1 MAINSDYSLSDI
13 AAVTNGGNG
22 GNDGFG
28 FGGGNGAWWLLVLFL
43 FAFAGGNWGGFGG
56 FGGGSGGGAAENYVL
71 TSDFAQVER
80 KLDSIS
86 NGLCDG
92 FYAQNST
99 MLNGFANAELSRANN
114 AAAIMQQLNNM
125 AAQNAQCCC
134 ENKAAIADLKYT
146 VATGD
151 CATQRTIENAARDII
166 ESGNANYRAL
176 HEEIVQNRMADK
188 DAQIAALT
196 QQVNGLSLAASQAAQ
211 NQYLVGQLRP
221 CPVPAYNVPNPYAY
235 NGCGF
240 GCGC

>member
-1 MAINSDYSLSDI
+1 MAISSDYSLSDI
-13 AAVTNGGNG
+13 AAVTNGN
-22 GNDGFG
+22 NDGI
-28 FGGGNGAWWLLVLFL
+28 FGGGNNAAWWIIILFL
-43 FAFAGGNWGGFGG
+43 FAFVGGGWGNGFGG
-56 FGGGSGGGAAENYVL
+56 FGGGSGAAENYVL

-114 AAAIMQQLNNM
+114 AAALMQQLNNM
-125 AAQNAQCCC
+125 AAQNAACCC
-134 ENKAAIADLKYT
+134 ETKSAIADLKYA

-176 HEEIVQNRMADK
+176 HEEIVQNRIEDK
-188 DAQIAALT
+188 NAQIAELSQRVNAL
-196 QQVNGLSLAASQAAQ
+196 NLAASQAAQ
-211 NQYLVGQLRP
+211 NQYLIGQLRP

-235 NGCGF
+235 NN
-240 GCGC
+240 GCGCGYGC